1 MAHRL
6 GCLVD
11 GRAVSGRPEDLL
23 RSDDPRIVEFLA
35 AENSGPAELPVGS
48 DEELPASAL
57 GDGS

>member
-1 MAHRL
+1 
-6 GCLVD
+6 VD

-35 AENSGPAELPVGS
+35 AESSGPAELPVGS
-48 DEELPASAL
+48 DEDVPASTL